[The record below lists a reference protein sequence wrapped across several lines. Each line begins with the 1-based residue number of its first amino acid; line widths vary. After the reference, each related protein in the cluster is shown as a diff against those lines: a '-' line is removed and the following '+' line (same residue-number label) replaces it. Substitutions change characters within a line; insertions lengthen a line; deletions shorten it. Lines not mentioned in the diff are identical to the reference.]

1 MTIRRPT
8 LTLVLAG
15 SLAAVLAGATVPAA
29 SQAGPDISYSTA
41 ATVSEAQGILARTG
55 YLAAGSYR
63 RGEMDEPTAEA
74 LTRFQ
79 HAHALRPTGRIDA
92 ETLTQ
97 ILQHEPPIVGGA
109 LALRGVL
116 FDAGSAQLKSKAQA
130 DLDGVARSLRSNPH
144 VRLSIEGHADS
155 SGTTA
160 RNRQLSKARADAV
173 RDYLVGKGVAPS
185 RLDTRGHGSRQ
196 PVADNDTSRGRA
208 ENRRVELARAG

>member
-1 MTIRRPT
+1 MTIRHPT
-8 LTLVLAG
+8 LRLVLAG
-15 SLAAVLAGATVPAA
+15 SIAAALAGTTVPAA
-29 SQAGPDISYSTA
+29 SQAGPEFSYGSAT
-41 ATVSEAQGILARTG
+41 TVSEAQSILSRTG

-63 RGEMDEPTAEA
+63 RGEMDGPTAEA

-97 ILQHEPPIVGGA
+97 LLQHEPPIVGGS

-116 FDAGSAQLKSKAQA
+116 FDAGSATLKSKAQA

-160 RNRQLSKARADAV
+160 WNQQLSKSRADAV
-173 RDYLVGKGVAPS
+173 RDYLVSKGVSPS
-185 RLDTRGHGSRQ
+185 RLESRGLGSRQ
-196 PVADNDTSRGRA
+196 PVADNGTLEGRA
-208 ENRRVELARAG
+208 ENRRVELTRAG

>member
-1 MTIRRPT
+1 M
-8 LTLVLAG
+8 LVLAG
-15 SLAAVLAGATVPAA
+15 TIAVALAGTSVLAA
-29 SQAGPDISYSTA
+29 SQAGPELSYGA
-41 ATVSEAQGILARTG
+41 ATTVSEAQSILSRTG

-63 RGEMDEPTAEA
+63 RGELDQPTAEA

-79 HAHALRPTGRIDA
+79 HAHGLRPTGRIDA

-97 ILQHEPPIVGGA
+97 LLQHEPPIVGGS

-116 FDAGSAQLKSKAQA
+116 FDAGSAALKAKAEA

-155 SGTTA
+155 SGTNA
-160 RNRQLSKARADAV
+160 RNEQLSKARADAV
-173 RDYLVGKGVAPS
+173 RDYLVSKGVAPS
-185 RLDTRGHGSRQ
+185 RLETRGHGARQ
-196 PVADNDTSRGRA
+196 PVGDNDTTAGRA